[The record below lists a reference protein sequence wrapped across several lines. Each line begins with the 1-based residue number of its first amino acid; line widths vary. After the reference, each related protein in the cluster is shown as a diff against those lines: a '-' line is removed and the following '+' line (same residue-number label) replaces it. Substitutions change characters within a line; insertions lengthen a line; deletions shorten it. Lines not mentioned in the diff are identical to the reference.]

1 MAAELSL
8 PDSPPDAPPSVD
20 PAMDAAAARLVRST
34 VVAAA
39 RDHLVRNDARTLE
52 EQVRLTE
59 IPAPPFGEEARGRAM
74 AGLMV
79 EAGLE
84 RVETDGVGNVLGWYG
99 RPGTAPVVVAAHL
112 DTVFPEGTDVA
123 VRRVGDRLVGPG
135 IGDDGRGLAAILALA
150 RALRAAGARFRRPL
164 LVAATVGEE
173 GRGDLRGVRHLF
185 GPRGLGRFAAAF
197 VSLDGA
203 GSRRIVNRAV
213 GARRWR
219 ATVRGPGGHSW
230 VDWGVANPLH
240 ALGRAVSGLDG
251 IPRPPGVTLSVGR
264 LEGGR
269 SVNAIPEDA
278 WMELE
283 IRSPDP
289 SDLEETAPRVEGA
302 VARAVEAVNRSRRD
316 GTRALAL
323 EMEIVGDRPAGCTA
337 PETPLVQAA
346 AAATRSL
353 GRRPLLAL
361 SSTDANVPMS
371 LGIPAVT
378 MGAGG
383 EGGQAHT
390 LEEWYRNRDG
400 PDGIL
405 RAVLTLLLVDPA
417 G

>member
-1 MAAELSL
+1 
-8 PDSPPDAPPSVD
+8 
-20 PAMDAAAARLVRST
+20 MDATAARLVRGT
-34 VVAAA
+34 AVAVA
-39 RDHLVRNDARTLE
+39 RDHLVRTDDRTLE

-59 IPAPPFGEEARGRAM
+59 IPAPPFAEEARGRAM
-74 AGLMV
+74 AELMV

-84 RVETDGVGNVLGWYG
+84 RVETDSVGNVLGWYG

-123 VRRVGDRLVGPG
+123 VRQVGDRLVGPG

-150 RALRAAGARFRRPL
+150 RALRAAGAHLRRPL

-185 GPRGLGRFAAAF
+185 GPRGLGRYATAF

-240 ALGRAVSGLDG
+240 ALGRGVAGLDDL
-251 IPRPPGVTLSVGR
+251 PRPPGLTLSVGR

-269 SVNAIPEDA
+269 SVNAIPEEA

-289 SDLEETAPRVEGA
+289 SDLEETAPRVEAAVAGA
-302 VARAVEAVNRSRRD
+302 VDQVNRGRRR
-316 GTRALAL
+316 GTPALAL
-323 EMEIVGDRPAGCTA
+323 EMEVVGDRPAGCTA
-337 PETPLVQAA
+337 PEAPLVQAA

-405 RAVLTLLLVDPA
+405 RALVTLLLVDQA
-417 G
+417 GGSPGV